1 MIVAFATNHNPGR
14 SLFRIGWA
22 FRGNLPG
29 SAESAS
35 SGPLPHPIKRC
46 PAQGS
51 GTEQALNHGGKLIVL
66 QLVCRFLVITR
77 RDFAMKS

>member
-22 FRGNLPG
+22 FRGNLAG

-35 SGPLPHPIKRC
+35 SGTLLHPIKRG
-46 PAQGS
+46 PAQ
-51 GTEQALNHGGKLIVL
+51 GTEQAMNHGGKWIVL

-77 RDFAMKS
+77 RDFAIKS